1 MPLRERLDA
10 CATSGRLSTADLA
23 GWLELPY
30 RTVYD
35 YRRGA
40 EPYPTRRPQI
50 EERLTWLER
59 AIALDPRFPVP
70 LMVRAKDRK
79 SYLRAVRRDHEHR

>member
-1 MPLRERLDA
+1 MPLKERLDA
-10 CATSGRLSTADLA
+10 AASRAALSTSDLA
-23 GWLELPY
+23 SWLELPY

-40 EPYPTRRPQI
+40 EPYATRRPQI

-59 AIALDPRFPVP
+59 AIADDPRFPVP
-70 LMVRAKDRK
+70 LMVRAHERK
-79 SYLRAVRRDHEHR
+79 AYLRAVRRDHEHR